1 MFFSP
6 HNCRWRVHPT
16 TWYLKSKVRPTE
28 QWESHLLLM
37 CSIFL
42 SLKAINILLSNGEVK
57 HYTEIIKIIF
67 IIMAMNDLFYSQIIT
82 RRLMLLVKW
91 RVVPLQLKLSSCFH
105 ANVLEF
111 EVTWFSKYQFRFFKG
126 KFESLMRICFNANF
140 N

>member
-1 MFFSP
+1 
-6 HNCRWRVHPT
+6 
-16 TWYLKSKVRPTE
+16 
-28 QWESHLLLM
+28 M

-111 EVTWFSKYQFRFFKG
+111 EVT
-126 KFESLMRICFNANF
+126 
-140 N
+140 